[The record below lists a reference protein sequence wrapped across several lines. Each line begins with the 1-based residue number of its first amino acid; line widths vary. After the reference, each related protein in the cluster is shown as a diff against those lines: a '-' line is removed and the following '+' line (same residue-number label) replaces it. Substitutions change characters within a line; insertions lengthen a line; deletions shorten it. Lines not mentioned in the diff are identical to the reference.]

1 MRLSALKVWSWGQCA
16 RIKSI
21 VRLFSKQYI
30 LESYAQNCSYHVVW
44 NPRDPKRWPGL
55 YVDLDC
61 SIVTRRRVTHTE
73 EAHRCEMANSLKEL
87 SWWASSCLPL
97 SPLNLK
103 NVSYGQISSLSS
115 DLCSVAQDVRAGG
128 RYVSFLANVDDYTAC
143 TELIPASLSKN
154 NGVEISLVPFLDNSL
169 AIVESAAKNQC

>member
-1 MRLSALKVWSWGQCA
+1 MRKGFRLHSIWDQYLIVVMRLSALKVWSWGQCA

-21 VRLFSKQYI
+21 VRLLSKQYI
-30 LESYAQNCSYHVVW
+30 LESYAQNCRYHVVW
-44 NPRDPKRWPGL
+44 NSRDPKRWPGL

-97 SPLNLK
+97 YSCAELGFIASPLNLK
-103 NVSYGQISSLSS
+103 HVSYGQISSLSS
-115 DLCSVAQDVRAGG
+115 DL
-128 RYVSFLANVDDYTAC
+128 VSHKT
-143 TELIPASLSKN
+143 
-154 NGVEISLVPFLDNSL
+154 
-169 AIVESAAKNQC
+169 